1 AGVTPAQGCAKP
13 TVGFAYDK
21 VPPFALRS
29 ACASRRFSVAIFLL
43 ASFTMTAAVTD
54 SIATARRR
62 ESGALPHPRRG
73 LLTGWGRYPL
83 SESDIYRPDKIAEL
97 QAVVTADESSL
108 IARGAGRAYGDA
120 ALNDQSRVV
129 DLTRLNRMLSF
140 DPSSG
145 LLRCEAGV
153 TIAELIDVFLPR
165 GFFPPVTP
173 GTRFVT
179 LGGSIAADV
188 HGKNHHRDSSLS
200 SHVIS
205 FDLMI
210 ASGDVIRCSR
220 EENAAFFWATIGGM
234 GLTGVILELELRM
247 RRVESAYLEGEV
259 IRAGN
264 IDAAIEAFE
273 RIDAQYGYSVAW
285 IDCNSGKSALGRSV
299 LNVGNFATLDQ
310 LPRNLAQNPLSTM
323 PKLSPLVPFDFP
335 GFALNSLSVRAFNAL
350 IYAFGRDKAAH
361 TIFDWES
368 FFYPLDSIRNWNRIY
383 GKRGFVQYQCV
394 WPPDE
399 SRAGLVEVLEAISR
413 SGRGSFLAVLKKF
426 GEQDGLLSFPM
437 PGYTLALDFPV
448 TDGLLEFLDSLDA
461 MVLKRGGRVYLAK
474 DARMSPETFRA
485 MYPNLGKWQE
495 AKALADPDNR
505 FSSSL

>member
-1 AGVTPAQGCAKP
+1 MT
-13 TVGFAYDK
+13 TTTT
-21 VPPFALRS
+21 S
-29 ACASRRFSVAIFLL
+29 A
-43 ASFTMTAAVTD
+43 
-54 SIATARRR
+54 
-62 ESGALPHPRRG
+62 PHPRRA
-73 LLTGWGRYPL
+73 LLSGWGRYPL
-83 SESDIYRPDKIAEL
+83 SESDVYRPDRISEL
-97 QAVVTADESSL
+97 QAVVAANSTSL

-120 ALNDQSRVV
+120 ALNEQNRVV

-140 DPSSG
+140 DPASG

-179 LGGSIAADV
+179 LGGSVAADV
-188 HGKNHHRDSSLS
+188 HGKNHHRDSSLA
-200 SHVIS
+200 SHVTW
-205 FDLMI
+205 FDLMV
-210 ASGDVIRCSR
+210 ASGEVLRCSR
-220 EENAAFFWATIGGM
+220 EENAAFFWATVGGM

-247 RRVESAYLEGEV
+247 RRIESAYLDGEL

-273 RIDAQYGYSVAW
+273 RTDAQYGYSVAW

-299 LNVGNFATLDQ
+299 LNLGNFATLDA
-310 LPRNLAQNPLSTM
+310 LPRAAAQNPLNVI
-323 PKLSPLVPFDFP
+323 PKLSPIVPFDFP
-335 GFALNSLSVRAFNAL
+335 GFALNSLSVRAFNAVIWTL
-350 IYAFGRDKAAH
+350 NRNQAAH
-361 TIFDWES
+361 TVFDWES

-399 SRAGLVEVLEAISR
+399 SRAGLIEMLEAIARSR
-413 SGRGSFLAVLKKF
+413 RGSFLAVLKKF
-426 GEQDGLLSFPM
+426 GAQDGLLSFPM

-448 TDGLLEFLDSLDA
+448 TDGLLEFLDTLDA

-485 MYPNLGKWQE
+485 MYPNLGKWQA
-495 AKALADPDNR
+495 AKALADPENR
-505 FSSSL
+505 FSSSLSRRLRMTE